1 MAKERVKGQEDRG
14 RISTTGA
21 ETRAT
26 RRVEGQEDR
35 GRIST
40 TGAETRATRR
50 VEGQEVRATD
60 LQKEQFRRYKEAR
73 DYAQAQSAYRA

>member
-1 MAKERVKGQEDRG
+1 MTAETGAQTRGTERVRGQEQRAG
-14 RISTTGA
+14 IA
-21 ETRAT
+21 ETGRQT
-26 RRVEGQEDR
+26 RGV
-35 GRIST
+35 
-40 TGAETRATRR
+40 RR